1 MAIVVNSSNIQEAI
15 TAISER
21 GFDGMGD
28 ALRIIFNQ
36 AMLIERENYL
46 QAGAYERNENRVDYA
61 NGFKPKTLNTRLG
74 ALEIAVPQ
82 TRDSAFYPS
91 FLERGIRSERALNIS
106 IAEMYVQG
114 VSTRKVTKILE
125 SLCGLTVSSTQV
137 SRASQLL
144 DEEFAQWRARPLGK
158 YKHLILDALYESVR
172 QGGCVLDCA
181 VLIAYGID
189 YEGKRTVLGVSTGLS
204 EAEVHWRGFLESLI
218 ARGLHAI
225 QSITSDAH
233 AGLKAALKATFPGV
247 LWQRCQFHLQQNAQ
261 AYVPKKEMK
270 AQVAEDIR
278 NIFNAPNRVEADRL
292 LKLTQEKYVKIAPA
306 LSEWM
311 ETSIPESLVIFHFE
325 TSQRKRL
332 RTSNMAERVNKEIR
346 RRTRV
351 VTIFPS
357 VESCLRLITGVL
369 VEIDEAWGSGRAYLS
384 MND

>member
-1 MAIVVNSSNIQEAI
+1 MAMSVNDSNILEAV

-21 GFDGMGD
+21 GFDGMGE

-36 AMLIERENYL
+36 AMLVERENYL
-46 QAGAYERNENRVDYA
+46 QAGLHERTESRVSYA
-61 NGFKPKTLNTRLG
+61 NGFKPKTLNTRVG
-74 ALEIAVPQ
+74 AIEVAIPQ

-125 SLCGLTVSSTQV
+125 NLCGLTVSSTQV

-144 DEEFAQWRARPLGK
+144 DEEFAKWRARPLGR

-181 VLIAYGID
+181 VFVAYGID

-218 ARGLHAI
+218 SRGLHAV

-247 LWQRCQFHLQQNAQ
+247 IWQRCQFHLQQNAQ
-261 AYVPKKEMK
+261 AYVPKKDMK
-270 AQVAEDIR
+270 ALVAEDIR
-278 NIFNAPNRVEADRL
+278 SIFNAPNRDEANRL
-292 LKLTQEKYVKIAPA
+292 LKLTQEKYTKTAPA
-306 LSEWM
+306 LSQWM
-311 ETSIPESLVIFHFE
+311 EVSIPEGLAIFHFE
-325 TSQRKRL
+325 TRHRKRL

-369 VEIDEAWGSGRAYLS
+369 VEIDEGWGAGKVYLS
-384 MND
+384 MEE

>member
-1 MAIVVNSSNIQEAI
+1 MAMVVNSSNIQEAV

-137 SRASQLL
+137 SRAGQLL
-144 DEEFAQWRARPLGK
+144 DEEFAKWRARPLGK

-181 VLIAYGID
+181 VFIAYGID
-189 YEGKRTVLGVSTGLS
+189 YEGKRTVLAVSTGLS

-218 ARGLHAI
+218 ARGLHAV

-270 AQVAEDIR
+270 TQVAEDIR
-278 NIFNAPNRVEADRL
+278 NIFNAPNRAEADRL
-292 LKLTQEKYVKIAPA
+292 LKLTQEKYIKIAPA

-311 ETSIPESLVIFHFE
+311 ETSIPESLAIFHFE
-325 TSQRKRL
+325 ARQRKRL

-369 VEIDEAWGSGRAYLS
+369 VEIDEAWGSGRVYLS
-384 MND
+384 MSD

>member
-1 MAIVVNSSNIQEAI
+1 VICLFKR
-15 TAISER
+15 R
-21 GFDGMGD
+21 G
-28 ALRIIFNQ
+28 
-36 AMLIERENYL
+36 
-46 QAGAYERNENRVDYA
+46 
-61 NGFKPKTLNTRLG
+61 
-74 ALEIAVPQ
+74 
-82 TRDSAFYPS
+82 
-91 FLERGIRSERALNIS
+91 
-106 IAEMYVQG
+106 
-114 VSTRKVTKILE
+114 
-125 SLCGLTVSSTQV
+125 
-137 SRASQLL
+137 
-144 DEEFAQWRARPLGK
+144 
-158 YKHLILDALYESVR
+158 
-172 QGGCVLDCA
+172 
-181 VLIAYGID
+181 
-189 YEGKRTVLGVSTGLS
+189 
-204 EAEVHWRGFLESLI
+204 
-218 ARGLHAI
+218 
-225 QSITSDAH
+225 TSDAH

>member
-292 LKLTQEKYVKIAPA
+292 LKLTQEKDVKIAPA

-325 TSQRKRL
+325 TSQRKHL